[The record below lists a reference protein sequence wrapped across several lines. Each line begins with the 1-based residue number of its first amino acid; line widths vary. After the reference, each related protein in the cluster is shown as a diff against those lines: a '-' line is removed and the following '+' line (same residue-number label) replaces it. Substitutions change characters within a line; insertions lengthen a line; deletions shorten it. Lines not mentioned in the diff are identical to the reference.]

1 MGKRAVGWIGAL
13 GLLMALAWSAGV
25 LVHSARR
32 VFNFPILAA
41 AREAPEV
48 AADSQ
53 DLPPRDPNFLAPQRL
68 DAWQIIGPGGGGTF
82 YHPSI
87 SPHDPNLVFVS
98 TDMGSCYVSEN
109 GGRTWRAFSLRANC
123 KYAFD
128 PKLPNRVY
136 AMAIALWR
144 SDDRGHTWSMVY
156 PESDSTFGYSD
167 DEAELWIHSPS
178 TERYGGGYYVLGVDA
193 LQVDPD
199 DSNTLYAIVEGELQ
213 VSRNAGKTWKSLTMD
228 EQGRDQRRQLW
239 VDPTSPRGNRTVY
252 VRHGNTIGTW
262 DGVTY
267 VKRVIDGV
275 TNVAGAAF
283 GVRSGGGKPV
293 LYVAGDYTEKDGQL
307 QGGVMA
313 SEDGGTTWRSLNEN
327 LLSLAVKGKRPTF
340 SAIAVSAQH
349 AEVLYL
355 GYLGLVPAS
364 DPTKE
369 YYGVLKTS
377 DGGLNWSTVRQE
389 ADAIAP
395 NMHNDWTSV
404 SFGPDWGEEPVGI
417 GVDSANPGL
426 VYTTDLGRVMRS
438 VDGGRNWYGVFS
450 QSTGRGYTTTGL
462 DVTTCYGVHFDPFD
476 PKRMFIGYTD
486 IGLMRSEDGGE
497 SWVSTAGSGVPRAW
511 SNSAYWMEFDPAV
524 KGKVWAVMASLHDL
538 PRYREINHWNTHA
551 GGLVTSVDGGRTWTA
566 MTHGLPPTVT
576 PTHILLDPK
585 SPVTA
590 RVLYIAAFGRGV
602 YKSTDGGQTWA
613 LKNDGL
619 PKDPLTWRMAL
630 GGDGTLYLVTIR
642 RSEDG
647 KFGNDQDGWLFR
659 SRNGADSWER
669 VTLPE
674 GVNGPMGITVDPKDP
689 ARLYLSA
696 WARYQRYAMGV
707 VPPDG
712 GVYLSADGGQHW
724 QNVFKGSRRIYD
736 VTVDARNSD
745 IVYATGFEAGAW
757 RSADRG
763 KTWSRIAGFNF
774 WGGHRVIPDPADAGK
789 IYITT
794 MGSSVWHGPAVGDPN
809 AVEDIV
815 WPASMR
821 FRAPRPK

>member
-1 MGKRAVGWIGAL
+1 
-13 GLLMALAWSAGV
+13 
-25 LVHSARR
+25 
-32 VFNFPILAA
+32 
-41 AREAPEV
+41 
-48 AADSQ
+48 
-53 DLPPRDPNFLAPQRL
+53 
-68 DAWQIIGPGGGGTF
+68 
-82 YHPSI
+82 
-87 SPHDPNLVFVS
+87 
-98 TDMGSCYVSEN
+98 
-109 GGRTWRAFSLRANC
+109 
-123 KYAFD
+123 
-128 PKLPNRVY
+128 
-136 AMAIALWR
+136 
-144 SDDRGHTWSMVY
+144 
-156 PESDSTFGYSD
+156 
-167 DEAELWIHSPS
+167 
-178 TERYGGGYYVLGVDA
+178 
-193 LQVDPD
+193 
-199 DSNTLYAIVEGELQ
+199 
-213 VSRNAGKTWKSLTMD
+213 
-228 EQGRDQRRQLW
+228 
-239 VDPTSPRGNRTVY
+239 
-252 VRHGNTIGTW
+252 
-262 DGVTY
+262 
-267 VKRVIDGV
+267 
-275 TNVAGAAF
+275 
-283 GVRSGGGKPV
+283 
-293 LYVAGDYTEKDGQL
+293 
-307 QGGVMA
+307 
-313 SEDGGTTWRSLNEN
+313 
-327 LLSLAVKGKRPTF
+327 
-340 SAIAVSAQH
+340 
-349 AEVLYL
+349 
-355 GYLGLVPAS
+355 
-364 DPTKE
+364 
-369 YYGVLKTS
+369 
-377 DGGLNWSTVRQE
+377 
-389 ADAIAP
+389 
-395 NMHNDWTSV
+395 
-404 SFGPDWGEEPVGI
+404 
-417 GVDSANPGL
+417 
-426 VYTTDLGRVMRS
+426 
-438 VDGGRNWYGVFS
+438 
-450 QSTGRGYTTTGL
+450 
-462 DVTTCYGVHFDPFD
+462 
-476 PKRMFIGYTD
+476 
-486 IGLMRSEDGGE
+486 
-497 SWVSTAGSGVPRAW
+497 
-511 SNSAYWMEFDPAV
+511 
-524 KGKVWAVMASLHDL
+524 
-538 PRYREINHWNTHA
+538 
-551 GGLVTSVDGGRTWTA
+551 
-566 MTHGLPPTVT
+566 
-576 PTHILLDPK
+576 
-585 SPVTA
+585 VTA